1 MQLQTK
7 NASNKSK
14 ALAGKLLN
22 KIGGLTKPQ
31 KNFILSTMILF
42 LSMRGRYNFKGMERY
57 GSYSEKSYRL
67 HFEKDFDFFKF
78 NAELHQSKL
87 SNNCIVAFDPSYLP
101 KSGKHTPHKG
111 MFYSGCL
118 GRATGGIE
126 IGGLGIIDLTHNT
139 AFSLEAIQTPSPK
152 ELKAKGISLVDYYAQ
167 LIIDR
172 SKEIRKISKYLAVD
186 GYFAKIKYIDPIKT
200 STDLEIICKL
210 RQDANLKYLYNGPK
224 RKGRG
229 RPKKHD
235 GKVDTK
241 NIDKRRFKE
250 IFRDE
255 TVILFQAIVWS
266 VSLKRNINVVYAEF
280 LDEGQPTT
288 RYALLFSTDLE
299 LDGISIYKFY
309 KARFQIEFLFRDA
322 KQYTG
327 LTHCQARSENKLY
340 FHFNMALT
348 TVGLAKAAHYL
359 DKEKDK
365 SFSLADIKTSYFN
378 ELMLNLFLSNFQID
392 TELRKNKEA
401 INRILEFGKIAA

>member
-1 MQLQTK
+1 MRTLK
-7 NASNKSK
+7 NNASNKSK

-22 KIGGLTKPQ
+22 KIGGLTKPR
-31 KNFILSTMILF
+31 KFFILSTMILF

-67 HFEKDFDFFKF
+67 HFEKDFDFLKF
-78 NAELHQSKL
+78 NLELHGSELSK
-87 SNNCIVAFDPSYLP
+87 NCIVVFDPSYLP

-111 MFYSGCL
+111 TFYSGCL
-118 GRATGGIE
+118 GKATGGIE
-126 IGGLGIIDLTHNT
+126 IGGLGIVDLTHNT
-139 AFSLEAIQTPSPK
+139 AFSLEAIQTPNSK
-152 ELKAKGISLVDYYAQ
+152 ELKALGLSLVDYYAQ

-172 SKEIRKISKYLAVD
+172 SKQIQEISNYLAVD
-186 GYFAKIKYIDPIKT
+186 AYFAKVKFIDHIKA
-200 STDLEIICKL
+200 STDLDIICKL
-210 RQDANLKYLYNGPK
+210 RQDANLKYIYKGPK

-250 IFRDE
+250 IFKNE

-280 LDEGQPTT
+280 LDEGQATK
-288 RYALLFSTDLE
+288 RYAFFFSTDLE

-309 KARFQIEFLFRDA
+309 KSRFQIEFLFRDA

-327 LTHCQARSENKLY
+327 LTHCQARSENKLH

-359 DKEKDK
+359 DKEEDL

-378 ELMLNLFLSNFQID
+378 ELMLNLFLSNFHID
-392 TELRKNKEA
+392 TELKKNKDA
-401 INRILEFGKIAA
+401 INKILNFGKIAA